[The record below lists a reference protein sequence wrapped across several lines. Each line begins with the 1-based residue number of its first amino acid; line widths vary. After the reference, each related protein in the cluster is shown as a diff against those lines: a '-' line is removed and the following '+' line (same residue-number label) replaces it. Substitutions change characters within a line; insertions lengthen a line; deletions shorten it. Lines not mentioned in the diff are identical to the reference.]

1 MLDAGELHLPDS
13 QLKIPANR
21 ARWFSLL
28 YTKHWVL
35 YAKRP
40 FGGPQ
45 QVLSYLANYTHRVA
59 LSPRRPHSIE
69 HVGDDGGFGVPVGKE
84 SARLSFYIKL
94 ENYRPSRRCGRVKSS
109 AGPMGTM
116 RVGLMSS

>member
-1 MLDAGELHLPDS
+1 LPLRFEDRCRRESRQGLRSPSIVLHKALGP
-13 QLKIPANR
+13 L
-21 ARWFSLL
+21 
-28 YTKHWVL
+28 
-35 YAKRP
+35 AKRP

-69 HVGDDGGFGVPVGKE
+69 HVGDDGGGFGVPVGKE

-94 ENYRPSRRCGRVKSS
+94 ENYRPSRPCGRVKSS